1 MATRLPFCVA
11 VLLVLLGGALPYHT
25 GAPQGACNNMV
36 PGHGRVSE
44 TPADSFSLTV
54 QKQSDQSV
62 KVTLTGTFKGFLIQ
76 ARKADDVDTMVPG
89 KFVVEGNSSHTVEC
103 GGEEATALTHTDGE
117 VKSQVTT
124 TWLPPS
130 NWEGQVVF
138 RATAVLDY
146 DNYVERVFSA
156 PVSIQRSTL
165 DADKRGGA
173 AVTTPATNAAYSGC
187 GQTMGCFGTPK
198 GCLSRGTCTLL
209 LTYVARGDGV
219 DFELTAP
226 ARHENMWIAAGISE
240 TPSMD
245 MASVVECLRNKGVM
259 SMRESWNSDGK
270 KNIPIANQTPGLTF
284 IKRDYYDGMLRCS
297 WHRAHVTSVQ
307 KTTFNTATNSYHLLL
322 AAGLFDGN
330 TDVKKEHYERDYT
343 KAPVNL
349 KAMQVALGGAG
360 SDIFIK
366 LHGSLMIVA
375 WVLLVSVG
383 ILLARHYKNVWEAT
397 TVCGVKPWFAFHRVL
412 MMIAVAMMIAALV
425 LIFYR
430 VGQWSVTENP
440 HPILGIVCSVLGFC
454 QPIMAL
460 FRCHPHEDN
469 RYIFN
474 WAHWFNGNAGQIVAV
489 ATIFFAAGLEKAQL
503 KGADWFVYILAA
515 FVGFH
520 VLVHIIMQLHSA
532 LMSKKATAFVVP
544 LKYSGGRSKCLV
556 ASNDIKMQDRS
567 AANGVHAVEPGLDM
581 EPPATDAPGGGFR
594 RFMLGIYLVV
604 AILVVAALVSTI
616 WFATAP

>member
-1 MATRLPFCVA
+1 MAEEVA
-11 VLLVLLGGALPYHT
+11 IALATLDPDCDTIVSDSRTAINNYIKGRISQQALRILHLALHSTDNQITLVLIPAHASDVHPRLTNLNEVAHSLARGLVNRAGDNAALQALLQPDQAGITVTLLRAKLSSIRVRRSLHAAVT
-25 GAPQGACNNMV
+25 AAH
-36 PGHGRVSE
+36 HGE
-44 TPADSFSLTV
+44 TPVTKAVAL
-54 QKQSDQSV
+54 SDY
-62 KVTLTGTFKGFLIQ
+62 
-76 ARKADDVDTMVPG
+76 
-89 KFVVEGNSSHTVEC
+89 SS
-103 GGEEATALTHTDGE
+103 
-117 VKSQVTT
+117 
-124 TWLPPS
+124 
-130 NWEGQVVF
+130 
-138 RATAVLDY
+138 ATAVLDY
-146 DNYVERVFSA
+146 DNYVERIFSA

-165 DADKRGGA
+165 DTGKKGDA
-173 AVTTPATNAAYSGC
+173 AVTTPATSAAYSGC

-219 DFELTAP
+219 DFELIAP

-532 LMSKKATAFVVP
+532 LMSKK
-544 LKYSGGRSKCLV
+544 V

-567 AANGVHAVEPGLDM
+567 TANGVHAVEPGLDM

>member
-1 MATRLPFCVA
+1 MATRLPIFAA

-36 PGHGRVSE
+36 PGHGS
-44 TPADSFSLTV
+44 PSDSATDSYSLTA
-54 QKQSDQSV
+54 QKQPDQSV
-62 KVTLTGTFKGFLIQ
+62 KVTLAGTFKGFLIQ
-76 ARKADDVDTMVPG
+76 ARKADDVDSLVPG
-89 KFVVEGNSSHTVEC
+89 KFVPEGNASRTVDCAQED
-103 GGEEATALTHTDGE
+103 GTALTHKDGE
-117 VKSQVTT
+117 VKSQVTA
-124 TWLPPS
+124 TWIPPA

-138 RATAVLDY
+138 RATVVQDY
-146 DNYVERVFSA
+146 ENYVERVLSA
-156 PVSIQRSTL
+156 PVSIQKSSL
-165 DADKRGGA
+165 EAGKRGD
-173 AVTTPATNAAYSGC
+173 AVSSTTPPTSREYAGC

-198 GCLSRGTCTLL
+198 GCVSRGSCSLL
-209 LTYVARGDGV
+209 LTHVARGDGV

-270 KNIPIANQTPGLTF
+270 KNMLIVNQTPGLTF
-284 IKRDYYDGMLRCS
+284 LKRDYSDGMLRCS

-307 KTTFNTATNSYHLLL
+307 KTTFNTATNSYYLLL
-322 AAGLFDGN
+322 AAGQFEGN
-330 TDVKKEHYERDYT
+330 SDVKKEHYERDYT
-343 KAPVNL
+343 KTPVNL

-375 WVLLVSVG
+375 WVLFVSVG

-397 TVCGVKPWFAFHRVL
+397 TICGVKPWFAFHRVL
-412 MMIAVAMMIAALV
+412 MMLAVAMMIAALV
-425 LIFYR
+425 LIFYK

-440 HPILGIVCSVLGFC
+440 HPILGIVCSVLGIL

-460 FRCHPHEDN
+460 FRCHPHEEN

-520 VLVHIIMQLHSA
+520 VLVHIVMQLHSA
-532 LMSKKATAFVVP
+532 LMSKKEV
-544 LKYSGGRSKCLV
+544 
-556 ASNDIKMQDRS
+556 SNDIKMQDRTPG
-567 AANGVHAVEPGLDM
+567 NGVHAVEPGLDM
-581 EPPATDAPGGGFR
+581 QPPATDAPGGGFR

-616 WFATAP
+616 WFASAP

>member
-1 MATRLPFCVA
+1 MDVLFVWNQRDATQHREATTSFRATDRGQRTTPTMATRLPFFVA
-11 VLLVLLGGALPYHT
+11 VLLVLLRGALPYHT

-36 PGHGRVSE
+36 PGHGSVSE
-44 TPADSFSLTV
+44 TPADSFSLMA
-54 QKQSDQSV
+54 QKQPDQSV

-89 KFVVEGNSSHTVEC
+89 KFVVEGNSSHTADC
-103 GGEEATALTHTDGE
+103 GGEEASYFFPFSL
-117 VKSQVTT
+117 S
-124 TWLPPS
+124 LSRPS
-130 NWEGQVVF
+130 
-138 RATAVLDY
+138 ATAVLDY
-146 DNYVERVFSA
+146 ENYVERIFSA
-156 PVSIQRSTL
+156 PVSIQRSTFGTGKKG
-165 DADKRGGA
+165 DAA
-173 AVTTPATNAAYSGC
+173 TTPATNAAYSGC

-198 GCLSRGTCTLL
+198 GCLSRGTCSLL

-219 DFELTAP
+219 DYELTAP

-259 SMRESWNSDGK
+259 SMRESWNSDSK
-270 KNIPIANQTPGLTF
+270 KNILIANQTPGLTF
-284 IKRDYYDGMLRCS
+284 IKRDYNDGMLRCS

-322 AAGLFDGN
+322 AAGLFEAN

-440 HPILGIVCSVLGFC
+440 HPILGIVCSVLGFL

-532 LMSKKATAFVVP
+532 LMSKK
-544 LKYSGGRSKCLV
+544 V

>member
-36 PGHGRVSE
+36 PGHGRLSE
-44 TPADSFSLTV
+44 TPADSFSLTI
-54 QKQSDQSV
+54 QKQPDQSV

-124 TWLPPS
+124 TWVPPS

-146 DNYVERVFSA
+146 DNYVERIFSA

-165 DADKRGGA
+165 DAGKKGDA
-173 AVTTPATNAAYSGC
+173 AVTTPATSAAYSGC

-219 DFELTAP
+219 DFELIAP

-532 LMSKKATAFVVP
+532 LMSKK
-544 LKYSGGRSKCLV
+544 V

-567 AANGVHAVEPGLDM
+567 TANGVHAVEPGLDM